1 MWLVRFGDKHW
12 TDHLKKHAQDFKFHS
27 TLKPRVNKEIE
38 DWHAAQP
45 IDSPRSVIEHH
56 DDEDTTGLGG
66 SLSIHYS
73 WEDESETD
81 PID

>member
-27 TLKPRVNKEIE
+27 TLKPRVDKEIE

-45 IDSPRSVIEHH
+45 IDSPRSVIQHH

-81 PID
+81 PTD